1 MHCREAEKLISL
13 YAGADLPAEEARL
26 VADHLRSCAA
36 CRDLL
41 AQFETSRVWLQEQAV
56 VSIDDSFLAEI
67 RAGVRQ
73 EIARPDRWTSWFEW
87 PALLLRPRLALASLA
102 TLLLIATSI
111 WVMTRQE
118 TAAPTPEVVRQNDR
132 PEETTPP
139 PEVKIARVR
148 PAKTRARAVKR
159 AIPPPVKSEEM
170 VAGNESAPEMTRI
183 EFQTADP
190 TIRIIW
196 LAPGKE

>member
-1 MHCREAEKLISL
+1 MHCREAKNLMPL

-26 VADHLRSCAA
+26 VTDHLRSCAA

-41 AQFETSRVWLQEQAV
+41 ADFEASRGWLQEQAAAPL
-56 VSIDDSFLAEI
+56 DDSFLAGM

-73 EIARPDRWTSWFEW
+73 EIARPGRWTNWFEW
-87 PALLLRPRLALASLA
+87 PAWLLRPRFALASLT
-102 TLLLIATSI
+102 TLLLIAASI

-118 TAAPTPEVVRQNDR
+118 TAPPTPEVVRQNDR

-139 PEVKIARVR
+139 TEVKIARVR
-148 PAKTRARAVKR
+148 SAKTRARAVKR
-159 AIPPPVKSEEM
+159 AIPRPVKSEEM
-170 VAGNESAPEMTRI
+170 VAGIETAPAMTRI

-196 LAPGKE
+196 LAPGK